1 MKKLLWSAPAQLD
14 ALLHVM
20 DSWTCILFDRLDV
33 IRVLQEAREE
43 ASRKAAVER
52 AAQLEALLHAAFADP
67 GHPPDL
73 EFGCFAAV
81 LGPATSGFESE
92 ALLRIDTGAD
102 MVNMPIFKMPIFSAF

>member
-1 MKKLLWSAPAQLD
+1 MKKLLWSAPPQMD

-20 DSWTCILFDRLDV
+20 DSWTYILFDRLDV

-102 MVNMPIFKMPIFSAF
+102 MVKMPIFSAF